1 MKQTIFK
8 FICSAVF
15 VLSALLPVSAQETFY
30 IYRNDGQFNAFFND
44 EVDSIIYSK
53 IALDSTLCDDYVVQ
67 EVYTADS
74 LYRIPLAA
82 IDSVGFVTPETVYKS
97 GVTDIAENLWQ
108 YVITATD
115 STLLLQSSTP
125 SKLIPQ
131 KGDKLVYTEMT
142 ETFPCGFA
150 GEVSSVT
157 TNTDGIFVSC
167 VAVDLEEI
175 FDTYYGVTTT
185 NNPQT
190 RSVYNSGRQT
200 IAPGT
205 FSLPTKWLGQLSA
218 SCDLKDDYAIDASF
232 SFGMDVTPKFEVSA
246 MVIIDRTHGTYYTI
260 SCIGDYHLSQNI
272 SFSGSLSYSRDF
284 KIDIP
289 QVPIPL
295 CPFVKFYFEP
305 GLFVQSEVQGG
316 LNQTWSQHY
325 RSVFLYEY
333 SSKGE
338 EVLRPVNK
346 MFMVGNSYSGEA
358 MITGSLAAGA
368 YAECG
373 FAISDKKF
381 TNVHLRAEGG
391 YELESNAVVYKKE
404 VNTALASTAI
414 YDRLKDSRISVNKFY
429 GASAEA
435 EFMDKYTLSFELP
448 LGKKENLLNVAH
460 VPTFSGMKAVGNE
473 QDKTSAMVSATA
485 TGACFLPLRVGLLIN
500 DKNGNDIGRM
510 YHGEK
515 HYINNTPYSHQF
527 SGLEPG
533 ETYSAHPIVHAYGIE
548 MLASPSASFTL
559 DKKEEDELRKALI
572 QLYKS
577 TNGDNWIR
585 NDNWCSEK
593 PITEWY
599 GVKIHPEDDE
609 RIIITLFDNN
619 LTGKIEQKFPEKWK
633 FVIQVGG
640 NKLDCINLSGCRT
653 LRSLNCSNNPLTS
666 LDISTCTALVQL
678 YCTKT
683 LLTSLDVSGYTALK
697 DLQCE
702 DCQLTSLNASG
713 CTALEWLLCENN
725 QLTSLN
731 VSGCTALEWLD
742 CCNNQL
748 TSLDASGCTAL
759 ENLQCLNNPLASLN
773 LSGCTPLDHI
783 EYEGCPLI
791 SLNLSG
797 CTGLKR
803 LYIRE
808 PLLTSLN
815 VSGCTALE
823 SLDCINDQLISLNAS
838 GCTALEYLQCSYNQL
853 TSLNVSGCTAL
864 KSLQCHDNQLTSLNV
879 SGCTALK
886 SLQCHNN
893 KISSVIPE
901 WFSQLESFMHDI
913 RYSYYDEYYADKGY
927 GWWYPGEPQKG
938 YHAP

>member
-1 MKQTIFK
+1 MKQTFLK

-15 VLSALLPVSAQETFY
+15 VLSALLPVSAQEAFY

-97 GVTDIAENLWQ
+97 GVTDITENLWQ

-142 ETFPCGFA
+142 ETFPAGFA

-157 TNTDGIFVSC
+157 TNADGIFVSC

-190 RSVYNSGRQT
+190 RSIYNSGRQI

-205 FSLPTKWLGQLSA
+205 FSLPTKWLEQLSA
-218 SCDLKDDYAIDASF
+218 SCDLKDDYALDASF

-246 MVIIDRTHGTYYTI
+246 MVIINRIHGTYYTI

-305 GLFVQSEVQGG
+305 GLFVQSKVQGV
-316 LNQTWSQHY
+316 LNQTWGQHY
-325 RSVFLYEY
+325 RSAFLYEY

-338 EVLRPVNK
+338 EVLKPVNK

-358 MITGSLAAGA
+358 MITGSVAAGA

-373 FAISDKKF
+373 FAISDKRF

-559 DKKEEDELRKALI
+559 DKKDEDKPTPGEMIDLGLSVKWASHNVGASSPEGFGGYYAWGETEEKSVYTDET
-572 QLYKS
+572 YKYCVDS
-577 TNGDNWIR
+577 NGDGDIR
-585 NDNWCSEK
+585 IDEYIYIGSNISGTQYDVAHVKWGGSWRMPTLKETRELVENCFWK
-593 PITEWY
+593 WTTY
-599 GVKIHPEDDE
+599 NGVKGQLVTGPNGNSIFFPAAGNRNGSTGVLNVGLYGCYWSAAPGKSYAYSAEACSLIFNYLGYKTSVISGRDE
-609 RIIITLFDNN
+609 
-619 LTGKIEQKFPEKWK
+619 
-633 FVIQVGG
+633 
-640 NKLDCINLSGCRT
+640 
-653 LRSLNCSNNPLTS
+653 
-666 LDISTCTALVQL
+666 
-678 YCTKT
+678 
-683 LLTSLDVSGYTALK
+683 GYTVRP
-697 DLQCE
+697 
-702 DCQLTSLNASG
+702 
-713 CTALEWLLCENN
+713 
-725 QLTSLN
+725 
-731 VSGCTALEWLD
+731 VSD
-742 CCNNQL
+742 
-748 TSLDASGCTAL
+748 
-759 ENLQCLNNPLASLN
+759 
-773 LSGCTPLDHI
+773 
-783 EYEGCPLI
+783 
-791 SLNLSG
+791 
-797 CTGLKR
+797 
-803 LYIRE
+803 
-808 PLLTSLN
+808 
-815 VSGCTALE
+815 
-823 SLDCINDQLISLNAS
+823 
-838 GCTALEYLQCSYNQL
+838 
-853 TSLNVSGCTAL
+853 
-864 KSLQCHDNQLTSLNV
+864 
-879 SGCTALK
+879 
-886 SLQCHNN
+886 
-893 KISSVIPE
+893 
-901 WFSQLESFMHDI
+901 
-913 RYSYYDEYYADKGY
+913 
-927 GWWYPGEPQKG
+927 
-938 YHAP
+938 

>member
-1 MKQTIFK
+1 MKQTFLK

-15 VLSALLPVSAQETFY
+15 ALSALLPVSAQEAFY

-142 ETFPCGFA
+142 ETFPAGFA

-157 TNTDGIFVSC
+157 TNADGIFVSC

-190 RSVYNSGRQT
+190 RSVYNSGRQI

-205 FSLPTKWLGQLSA
+205 FSLPTKWLEQLSA
-218 SCDLKDDYAIDASF
+218 SCDLKDDYALDASF

-246 MVIIDRTHGTYYTI
+246 MVIIDRIHGTYYTI

-289 QVPIPL
+289 PVPIPL

-358 MITGSLAAGA
+358 MITGSVAAGA
-368 YAECG
+368 YAELG

-460 VPTFSGMKAVGNE
+460 VPSFSGMQAVGNE
-473 QDKTSAMVSATA
+473 QDETSAMVSATA

-500 DKNGNDIGRM
+500 DKNGNDTGRM

-515 HYINNTPYSHQF
+515 HYINNTSYSHQF

-559 DKKEEDELRKALI
+559 DKLDKLDKIEEDKPTPGEIIDFGLSVKWASHNVGASSPEEFGGYYAWGETEEKSDYSLETYKHAVDYDGDGYGDEYIYIGSNISGTQYDVARVKWGGSWRMPTQDEIRELVE
-572 QLYKS
+572 
-577 TNGDNWIR
+577 N
-585 NDNWCSEK
+585 CSWK
-593 PITEWY
+593 WTTY
-599 GVKIHPEDDE
+599 NGVKGQLVTGPNGNSIFLPAAGFRYDAGVEGDCGFYWSAAPREDY
-609 RIIITLFDNN
+609 
-619 LTGKIEQKFPEKWK
+619 
-633 FVIQVGG
+633 
-640 NKLDCINLSGCRT
+640 SGCAWNLYFDGNRYDWYYWGGRT
-653 LRSLNCSNNPLTS
+653 F
-666 LDISTCTALVQL
+666 
-678 YCTKT
+678 
-683 LLTSLDVSGYTALK
+683 
-697 DLQCE
+697 
-702 DCQLTSLNASG
+702 G
-713 CTALEWLLCENN
+713 CTVRP
-725 QLTSLN
+725 
-731 VSGCTALEWLD
+731 VSD
-742 CCNNQL
+742 
-748 TSLDASGCTAL
+748 
-759 ENLQCLNNPLASLN
+759 
-773 LSGCTPLDHI
+773 
-783 EYEGCPLI
+783 
-791 SLNLSG
+791 
-797 CTGLKR
+797 
-803 LYIRE
+803 
-808 PLLTSLN
+808 
-815 VSGCTALE
+815 
-823 SLDCINDQLISLNAS
+823 
-838 GCTALEYLQCSYNQL
+838 
-853 TSLNVSGCTAL
+853 
-864 KSLQCHDNQLTSLNV
+864 
-879 SGCTALK
+879 
-886 SLQCHNN
+886 
-893 KISSVIPE
+893 
-901 WFSQLESFMHDI
+901 
-913 RYSYYDEYYADKGY
+913 
-927 GWWYPGEPQKG
+927 
-938 YHAP
+938 

>member
-1 MKQTIFK
+1 MKQTFLK
-8 FICSAVF
+8 FVCSAVF
-15 VLSALLPVSAQETFY
+15 VLSVVLPVSAQEAFY

-142 ETFPCGFA
+142 ETFPAGFA

-157 TNTDGIFVSC
+157 TNADGIFVSC
-167 VAVDLEEI
+167 EAVDLEEI

-190 RSVYNSGRQT
+190 RSVYNSGRQI

-205 FSLPTKWLGQLSA
+205 FSLPAKWLGQLSA
-218 SCDLKDDYAIDASF
+218 SFDLKDDYALDASF
-232 SFGMDVTPKFEVSA
+232 GFGMDVTPKFEVSA
-246 MVIIDRTHGTYYTI
+246 MVIIDRIHGTYYTI

-289 QVPIPL
+289 QAPIPL

-305 GLFVQSEVQGG
+305 GLFVQSEVQGV
-316 LNQTWSQHY
+316 LNQTWGQHY

-338 EVLRPVNK
+338 EALKPVNK

-358 MITGSLAAGA
+358 MITGSVAAGA

-435 EFMDKYTLSFELP
+435 EFMDKYALSFELP

-485 TGACFLPLRVGLLIN
+485 TGACFLPLRVGLLLK
-500 DKNGNDIGRM
+500 DKNGNDAGRM

-515 HYINNTPYSHQF
+515 HYINNTSYSHQF
-527 SGLEPG
+527 SGLESG

-559 DKKEEDELRKALI
+559 DKEGDKDEDEDGPTPGEMIDLGL
-572 QLYKS
+572 S
-577 TNGDNWIR
+577 
-585 NDNWCSEK
+585 
-593 PITEWY
+593 
-599 GVKIHPEDDE
+599 VKWASHNVGASSPEDFGGYYAWGETGEKSDYTMYTYKYYQNDSYVGIG
-609 RIIITLFDNN
+609 RNISGSRYDVAHVKWGGSWRMPTLKEIRELVDNCFWKWTTYN
-619 LTGKIEQKFPEKWK
+619 GVVGQLVTGPNGNSIFLPAAGRRYRTS
-633 FVIQVGG
+633 VDDVG
-640 NKLDCINLSGCRT
+640 
-653 LRSLNCSNNPLTS
+653 
-666 LDISTCTALVQL
+666 
-678 YCTKT
+678 Y
-683 LLTSLDVSGYTALK
+683 SGYYWSATHGESIGGSDHAYGLSFYS
-697 DLQCE
+697 DG
-702 DCQLTSLNASG
+702 SYWGHWGYRFSG
-713 CTALEWLLCENN
+713 HTVRP
-725 QLTSLN
+725 
-731 VSGCTALEWLD
+731 VSD
-742 CCNNQL
+742 
-748 TSLDASGCTAL
+748 
-759 ENLQCLNNPLASLN
+759 
-773 LSGCTPLDHI
+773 
-783 EYEGCPLI
+783 
-791 SLNLSG
+791 
-797 CTGLKR
+797 
-803 LYIRE
+803 
-808 PLLTSLN
+808 
-815 VSGCTALE
+815 
-823 SLDCINDQLISLNAS
+823 
-838 GCTALEYLQCSYNQL
+838 
-853 TSLNVSGCTAL
+853 
-864 KSLQCHDNQLTSLNV
+864 
-879 SGCTALK
+879 
-886 SLQCHNN
+886 
-893 KISSVIPE
+893 
-901 WFSQLESFMHDI
+901 
-913 RYSYYDEYYADKGY
+913 
-927 GWWYPGEPQKG
+927 
-938 YHAP
+938 

>member
-1 MKQTIFK
+1 MKQTFLK

-15 VLSALLPVSAQETFY
+15 VLSVVLPVSAQEAFY

-115 STLLLQSSTP
+115 STLLLQSSIP

-142 ETFPCGFA
+142 ETFPAGFA

-157 TNTDGIFVSC
+157 TNADGIFVSC

-190 RSVYNSGRQT
+190 RSVYNSGRQI

-205 FSLPTKWLGQLSA
+205 FSLPTKWLEQLSA
-218 SCDLKDDYAIDASF
+218 SCELKDDYALDASF

-246 MVIIDRTHGTYYTI
+246 MVIIDRIHGTYYTI

-289 QVPIPL
+289 QAPIPL

-305 GLFVQSEVQGG
+305 GLFVQSEVQGV
-316 LNQTWSQHY
+316 LNQTWGQHY
-325 RSVFLYEY
+325 RSAFLYEY

-338 EVLRPVNK
+338 EVLKPVNK

-358 MITGSLAAGA
+358 MITGSVAAGA

-460 VPTFSGMKAVGNE
+460 VPSFSGMQAVGNE

-559 DKKEEDELRKALI
+559 DKKEETPGEMIDLGLSVKWASHNVGASSPEGFGGYYAWGETEE
-572 QLYKS
+572 KS
-577 TNGDNWIR
+577 YY
-585 NDNWCSEK
+585 SEK
-593 PITEWY
+593 TYKYAVDSDGDGDIY
-599 GVKIHPEDDE
+599 CDDDE
-609 RIIITLFDNN
+609 YIYIGSNISGTQYDVAHVKWGGSWRMPTQDEIIELVENCSWKWTTYNGVEGQLV
-619 LTGKIEQKFPEKWK
+619 TGPNGNSIFLPAAGLRYFTSFYE
-633 FVIQVGG
+633 VGRYG
-640 NKLDCINLSGCRT
+640 YYWSATQDESFSGCAYLLGFLSGSSSEGWGVR
-653 LRSLNCSNNPLTS
+653 
-666 LDISTCTALVQL
+666 DE
-678 YCTKT
+678 
-683 LLTSLDVSGYTALK
+683 GYTVRP
-697 DLQCE
+697 
-702 DCQLTSLNASG
+702 
-713 CTALEWLLCENN
+713 
-725 QLTSLN
+725 
-731 VSGCTALEWLD
+731 VS
-742 CCNNQL
+742 N
-748 TSLDASGCTAL
+748 
-759 ENLQCLNNPLASLN
+759 
-773 LSGCTPLDHI
+773 
-783 EYEGCPLI
+783 
-791 SLNLSG
+791 
-797 CTGLKR
+797 
-803 LYIRE
+803 
-808 PLLTSLN
+808 
-815 VSGCTALE
+815 
-823 SLDCINDQLISLNAS
+823 
-838 GCTALEYLQCSYNQL
+838 
-853 TSLNVSGCTAL
+853 
-864 KSLQCHDNQLTSLNV
+864 
-879 SGCTALK
+879 
-886 SLQCHNN
+886 
-893 KISSVIPE
+893 
-901 WFSQLESFMHDI
+901 
-913 RYSYYDEYYADKGY
+913 
-927 GWWYPGEPQKG
+927 
-938 YHAP
+938 

>member
-8 FICSAVF
+8 IICSAVF
-15 VLSALLPVSAQETFY
+15 ALSALLPVSAQETFY

-142 ETFPCGFA
+142 ETFPAGFA

-157 TNTDGIFVSC
+157 TNADGIFVSC
-167 VAVDLEEI
+167 EAVDLEEI

-190 RSVYNSGRQT
+190 RSVYNSGRQI

-205 FSLPTKWLGQLSA
+205 FSLPTKWLEQLSA
-218 SCDLKDDYAIDASF
+218 SCELKDDYALDASF

-246 MVIIDRTHGTYYTI
+246 MVIIDRIHGTYYTI

-305 GLFVQSEVQGG
+305 GLFVQSEVQGV
-316 LNQTWSQHY
+316 LNQTWGQHY
-325 RSVFLYEY
+325 RSAFLYEY
-333 SSKGE
+333 SSKGKE
-338 EVLRPVNK
+338 ALKPVNK

-358 MITGSLAAGA
+358 MITGSVAAGA

-429 GASAEA
+429 GVSAEA

-473 QDKTSAMVSATA
+473 QDKTSAMVSTTA

-500 DKNGNDIGRM
+500 DKNGNDTGRM

-515 HYINNTPYSHQF
+515 HYINNTSYSHQF
-527 SGLEPG
+527 SGLESG

-559 DKKEEDELRKALI
+559 DNLDKKEEDKPTPGEMIDLGLSVKWASHNVGASSPDGFGGYYAWGETEEKSDYDLDTYKYYQNRSIVNIGSNISGTQYDVAHVKWGGSWRMPTLDEIRELVENCSWKWTTYNGVKG
-572 QLYKS
+572 QLVTGPNGNS
-577 TNGDNWIR
+577 IFLPAAGTRVGTSVLGVGDNGYYWSAR
-585 NDNWCSEK
+585 QDGSNSYLAYNLFFYSPGYD
-593 PITEWY
+593 WY
-599 GVKIHPEDDE
+599 
-609 RIIITLFDNN
+609 
-619 LTGKIEQKFPEKWK
+619 
-633 FVIQVGG
+633 
-640 NKLDCINLSGCRT
+640 
-653 LRSLNCSNNPLTS
+653 RSNHRRYGHTVRP
-666 LDISTCTALVQL
+666 
-678 YCTKT
+678 
-683 LLTSLDVSGYTALK
+683 VS
-697 DLQCE
+697 D
-702 DCQLTSLNASG
+702 
-713 CTALEWLLCENN
+713 
-725 QLTSLN
+725 
-731 VSGCTALEWLD
+731 
-742 CCNNQL
+742 
-748 TSLDASGCTAL
+748 
-759 ENLQCLNNPLASLN
+759 
-773 LSGCTPLDHI
+773 
-783 EYEGCPLI
+783 
-791 SLNLSG
+791 
-797 CTGLKR
+797 
-803 LYIRE
+803 
-808 PLLTSLN
+808 
-815 VSGCTALE
+815 
-823 SLDCINDQLISLNAS
+823 
-838 GCTALEYLQCSYNQL
+838 
-853 TSLNVSGCTAL
+853 
-864 KSLQCHDNQLTSLNV
+864 
-879 SGCTALK
+879 
-886 SLQCHNN
+886 
-893 KISSVIPE
+893 
-901 WFSQLESFMHDI
+901 
-913 RYSYYDEYYADKGY
+913 
-927 GWWYPGEPQKG
+927 
-938 YHAP
+938 

>member
-1 MKQTIFK
+1 MKQTFLK

-15 VLSALLPVSAQETFY
+15 VLSALLPVSAQEAFY

-142 ETFPCGFA
+142 ETFPAGFA

-157 TNTDGIFVSC
+157 TNADGIFVSC
-167 VAVDLEEI
+167 EAVDLEEI

-190 RSVYNSGRQT
+190 RSVYNSGRQI

-205 FSLPTKWLGQLSA
+205 FSLPTKWLEQLSA
-218 SCDLKDDYAIDASF
+218 SCELKDDYALDASF

-246 MVIIDRTHGTYYTI
+246 MVIIDRIHGTYYTI

-289 QVPIPL
+289 PVPIPL

-305 GLFVQSEVQGG
+305 GLFVQSEVQGV
-316 LNQTWSQHY
+316 LNQTWGQHY
-325 RSVFLYEY
+325 RSAFLYEY

-338 EVLRPVNK
+338 EVLKPVNK

-358 MITGSLAAGA
+358 MITGSIAAGA
-368 YAECG
+368 YAELG

-448 LGKKENLLNVAH
+448 LGKKENILNVAH
-460 VPTFSGMKAVGNE
+460 VPSFSGMKAVGNE
-473 QDKTSAMVSATA
+473 QDKTSAMVSTTA
-485 TGACFLPLRVGLLIN
+485 MEACFLPLRVGLLIN

-510 YHGEK
+510 YYGEK

-559 DKKEEDELRKALI
+559 DKKEEDKPTPGKMIDLGLSVKWASHNIGASSPEGFGGYYAWGETEEKSDYDLDTYKYYLNGSYVNIGSNISGTQYDVARVKWGGSWRMPTRKEIQELVK
-572 QLYKS
+572 K
-577 TNGDNWIR
+577 
-585 NDNWCSEK
+585 CSWK
-593 PITEWY
+593 WTTY
-599 GVKIHPEDDE
+599 NGVKGQ
-609 RIIITLFDNN
+609 LA
-619 LTGKIEQKFPEKWK
+619 TGPNGNSIFLPAAGSR
-633 FVIQVGG
+633 FSTSVYDVGG
-640 NKLDCINLSGCRT
+640 RGLCWSATQNESDSGIACILQFPSEGDDWNYWCG
-653 LRSLNCSNNPLTS
+653 RS
-666 LDISTCTALVQL
+666 
-678 YCTKT
+678 
-683 LLTSLDVSGYTALK
+683 
-697 DLQCE
+697 
-702 DCQLTSLNASG
+702 SG
-713 CTALEWLLCENN
+713 CTVRP
-725 QLTSLN
+725 
-731 VSGCTALEWLD
+731 VSD
-742 CCNNQL
+742 
-748 TSLDASGCTAL
+748 
-759 ENLQCLNNPLASLN
+759 
-773 LSGCTPLDHI
+773 
-783 EYEGCPLI
+783 
-791 SLNLSG
+791 
-797 CTGLKR
+797 
-803 LYIRE
+803 
-808 PLLTSLN
+808 
-815 VSGCTALE
+815 
-823 SLDCINDQLISLNAS
+823 
-838 GCTALEYLQCSYNQL
+838 
-853 TSLNVSGCTAL
+853 
-864 KSLQCHDNQLTSLNV
+864 
-879 SGCTALK
+879 
-886 SLQCHNN
+886 
-893 KISSVIPE
+893 
-901 WFSQLESFMHDI
+901 
-913 RYSYYDEYYADKGY
+913 
-927 GWWYPGEPQKG
+927 
-938 YHAP
+938 

>member
-1 MKQTIFK
+1 MKQTFLK

-15 VLSALLPVSAQETFY
+15 VLSVVLPVSAQEAFY

-53 IALDSTLCDDYVVQ
+53 IALDNTLCDDYVVQ

-142 ETFPCGFA
+142 ETFPAGFA

-157 TNTDGIFVSC
+157 TNADGIFVSC

-190 RSVYNSGRQT
+190 RSVYNSGRQI

-205 FSLPTKWLGQLSA
+205 FSLPTKWLEQLSA
-218 SCDLKDDYAIDASF
+218 SCDLKDDYALDASF
-232 SFGMDVTPKFEVSA
+232 SFRMDVTPKFGVSA
-246 MVIIDRTHGTYYTI
+246 MVIIDRIHGTYYTI

-289 QVPIPL
+289 QAPIPL

-305 GLFVQSEVQGG
+305 GLFVQSEVQGV
-316 LNQTWSQHY
+316 LNQTWGQHY
-325 RSVFLYEY
+325 RSAFLYEY

-338 EVLRPVNK
+338 EVLKPVNK

-358 MITGSLAAGA
+358 MITGSIAAGA

-429 GASAEA
+429 GASVEA

-448 LGKKENLLNVAH
+448 LGKKENILNVAH
-460 VPTFSGMKAVGNE
+460 VPSFSGMQAVGNE
-473 QDKTSAMVSATA
+473 QDKTSAMVSTTA

-527 SGLEPG
+527 SGLESG

-559 DKKEEDELRKALI
+559 DNLDKKEEDKPTPGEMIDLGLSVKWASHNVGASSPEGFGGYYAWGETEEKSDYSLETYKYYQNGSWINIGSNISGTQYDVAHVKWGGSWRMPTLDEIIELVENCSWKWTTYNGVEG
-572 QLYKS
+572 QLV
-577 TNGDNWIR
+577 TGPNGNSIFLPAAGYR
-585 NDNWCSEK
+585 YHTS
-593 PITEWY
+593 
-599 GVKIHPEDDE
+599 
-609 RIIITLFDNN
+609 
-619 LTGKIEQKFPEKWK
+619 
-633 FVIQVGG
+633 VGNVG
-640 NKLDCINLSGCRT
+640 WGYYLSATQNESDSYLVYDLR
-653 LRSLNCSNNPLTS
+653 LRSSGS
-666 LDISTCTALVQL
+666 GWYTCRCNRNYGNTVRP
-678 YCTKT
+678 
-683 LLTSLDVSGYTALK
+683 VS
-697 DLQCE
+697 D
-702 DCQLTSLNASG
+702 
-713 CTALEWLLCENN
+713 
-725 QLTSLN
+725 
-731 VSGCTALEWLD
+731 
-742 CCNNQL
+742 
-748 TSLDASGCTAL
+748 
-759 ENLQCLNNPLASLN
+759 
-773 LSGCTPLDHI
+773 
-783 EYEGCPLI
+783 
-791 SLNLSG
+791 
-797 CTGLKR
+797 
-803 LYIRE
+803 
-808 PLLTSLN
+808 
-815 VSGCTALE
+815 
-823 SLDCINDQLISLNAS
+823 
-838 GCTALEYLQCSYNQL
+838 
-853 TSLNVSGCTAL
+853 
-864 KSLQCHDNQLTSLNV
+864 
-879 SGCTALK
+879 
-886 SLQCHNN
+886 
-893 KISSVIPE
+893 
-901 WFSQLESFMHDI
+901 
-913 RYSYYDEYYADKGY
+913 
-927 GWWYPGEPQKG
+927 
-938 YHAP
+938 

>member
-1 MKQTIFK
+1 MKQTFLK

-15 VLSALLPVSAQETFY
+15 VLSVVFPVSAQEAFY

-74 LYRIPLAA
+74 LYRIPLTA
-82 IDSVGFVTPETVYKS
+82 IDSVGFVKPETVYKS

-142 ETFPCGFA
+142 ETFPAGFA

-157 TNTDGIFVSC
+157 TNADGIFVSC

-190 RSVYNSGRQT
+190 RSVYNSGRQI

-205 FSLPTKWLGQLSA
+205 FSLPTKWLEQLSA
-218 SCDLKDDYAIDASF
+218 SCDLKDDYALDASF

-246 MVIIDRTHGTYYTI
+246 MVIIDRIHGTYYTI

-305 GLFVQSEVQGG
+305 GLFVQSEVQGV
-316 LNQTWSQHY
+316 LNQTWGQHY
-325 RSVFLYEY
+325 RSAFLYEY

-338 EVLRPVNK
+338 EVLKPVNK

-358 MITGSLAAGA
+358 MITGSIAAGA

-559 DKKEEDELRKALI
+559 DKKEEDKPTPGEMIDLGLSVKWASHNVGASSPEGFGGYYAWGETEEKSDYDWETYKYAVDSDGNGMFYEDEFIDIGSNISGTQYDVAHVKWGGSWRMPTLDEIRELGE
-572 QLYKS
+572 
-577 TNGDNWIR
+577 N
-585 NDNWCSEK
+585 CSWK
-593 PITEWY
+593 WTTY
-599 GVKIHPEDDE
+599 NGVKGQ
-609 RIIITLFDNN
+609 LV
-619 LTGKIEQKFPEKWK
+619 TGPN
-633 FVIQVGG
+633 G
-640 NKLDCINLSGCRT
+640 NSIFL
-653 LRSLNCSNNPLTS
+653 P
-666 LDISTCTALVQL
+666 A
-678 YCTKT
+678 
-683 LLTSLDVSGYTALK
+683 SGYRYGTSVDDVGDDGRYWSATQNEGSNITAAYY
-697 DLQCE
+697 
-702 DCQLTSLNASG
+702 LNYYYSYGYYWGYCWNRSGG
-713 CTALEWLLCENN
+713 CTVRP
-725 QLTSLN
+725 
-731 VSGCTALEWLD
+731 VSD
-742 CCNNQL
+742 
-748 TSLDASGCTAL
+748 
-759 ENLQCLNNPLASLN
+759 
-773 LSGCTPLDHI
+773 
-783 EYEGCPLI
+783 
-791 SLNLSG
+791 
-797 CTGLKR
+797 
-803 LYIRE
+803 
-808 PLLTSLN
+808 
-815 VSGCTALE
+815 
-823 SLDCINDQLISLNAS
+823 
-838 GCTALEYLQCSYNQL
+838 
-853 TSLNVSGCTAL
+853 
-864 KSLQCHDNQLTSLNV
+864 
-879 SGCTALK
+879 
-886 SLQCHNN
+886 
-893 KISSVIPE
+893 
-901 WFSQLESFMHDI
+901 
-913 RYSYYDEYYADKGY
+913 
-927 GWWYPGEPQKG
+927 
-938 YHAP
+938 

>member
-1 MKQTIFK
+1 MKQTLFK

-15 VLSALLPVSAQETFY
+15 VLSALLPVSAQEAFY

-142 ETFPCGFA
+142 ETFPAGFA

-157 TNTDGIFVSC
+157 TNADGIFVSC

-190 RSVYNSGRQT
+190 RSVYNSGRQI

-205 FSLPTKWLGQLSA
+205 FSLPTKWLEQLSA
-218 SCDLKDDYAIDASF
+218 SCELKDDYALDASF

-246 MVIIDRTHGTYYTI
+246 MVIIDRIHGTYYTI

-325 RSVFLYEY
+325 RSAFLYEY

-338 EVLRPVNK
+338 EVLKPVNK

-358 MITGSLAAGA
+358 MITGSIAAGA

-448 LGKKENLLNVAH
+448 LGKKENILNVAH
-460 VPTFSGMKAVGNE
+460 VPSFSGMQAVGNE

-500 DKNGNDIGRM
+500 DKNGNDTGRM

-515 HYINNTPYSHQF
+515 HYINNTSYSHQF

-559 DKKEEDELRKALI
+559 DKKEED
-572 QLYKS
+572 
-577 TNGDNWIR
+577 
-585 NDNWCSEK
+585 K
-593 PITEWY
+593 PIPGEMIDLGLSVKWASHNVGASSPEGFGGYYAWGETEEKSDYDPYHYLQYKYNQNGSFVVLGSNISGTQYDVARVKWGGSWRMPTQNEIEELVENCSWKWTTY
-599 GVKIHPEDDE
+599 NGVKGQ
-609 RIIITLFDNN
+609 LV
-619 LTGKIEQKFPEKWK
+619 TGPN
-633 FVIQVGG
+633 G
-640 NKLDCINLSGCRT
+640 NSIFLPAAGCRRGT
-653 LRSLNCSNNPLTS
+653 GVQSVGRGGLYWSATQAGSYGDIACSLNFESAGDGWYFWKNRG
-666 LDISTCTALVQL
+666 D
-678 YCTKT
+678 
-683 LLTSLDVSGYTALK
+683 GYTVRP
-697 DLQCE
+697 
-702 DCQLTSLNASG
+702 
-713 CTALEWLLCENN
+713 
-725 QLTSLN
+725 
-731 VSGCTALEWLD
+731 VSD
-742 CCNNQL
+742 
-748 TSLDASGCTAL
+748 
-759 ENLQCLNNPLASLN
+759 
-773 LSGCTPLDHI
+773 
-783 EYEGCPLI
+783 
-791 SLNLSG
+791 
-797 CTGLKR
+797 
-803 LYIRE
+803 
-808 PLLTSLN
+808 
-815 VSGCTALE
+815 
-823 SLDCINDQLISLNAS
+823 
-838 GCTALEYLQCSYNQL
+838 
-853 TSLNVSGCTAL
+853 
-864 KSLQCHDNQLTSLNV
+864 
-879 SGCTALK
+879 
-886 SLQCHNN
+886 
-893 KISSVIPE
+893 
-901 WFSQLESFMHDI
+901 
-913 RYSYYDEYYADKGY
+913 
-927 GWWYPGEPQKG
+927 
-938 YHAP
+938 